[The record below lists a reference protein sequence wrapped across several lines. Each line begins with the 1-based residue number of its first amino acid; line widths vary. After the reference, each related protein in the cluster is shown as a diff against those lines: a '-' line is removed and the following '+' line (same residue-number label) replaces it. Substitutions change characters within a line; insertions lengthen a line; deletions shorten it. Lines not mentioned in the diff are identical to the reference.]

1 MQKQNKDSGD
11 CNVDFYENDASHS
24 TVDVNIPDV
33 AQEEFIRMINNSVI
47 KS

>member
-24 TVDVNIPDV
+24 TVDVNIPMLH
-33 AQEEFIRMINNSVI
+33 RRNLSG
-47 KS
+47 